1 MLHAARPRGP
11 QRGHRGES
19 RTGKQRER
27 FETETR
33 AGSATLG
40 QACRDVVMPSC
51 RAGTAR
57 TDVARCIRA
66 RLPTGLQSPHS
77 AAYARTDT
85 RARPGL
91 LRATRRHLTGAPCP
105 TYA

>member
-40 QACRDVVMPSC
+40 RACRDVVMPSC
-51 RAGTAR
+51 RAGTSR
-57 TDVARCIRA
+57 TDVAS
-66 RLPTGLQSPHS
+66 LH
-77 AAYARTDT
+77 
-85 RARPGL
+85 
-91 LRATRRHLTGAPCP
+91 LRATADRLTIALVPHTHERTRGP
-105 TYA
+105 TPACFAQLAAT